1 MLYLTCPE
9 RTKLPVT
16 VLLQTASLMLPVV
29 AMAGVT
35 LGKGRRK
42 LEISLAL
49 PRVLN
54 RSHSIWPTMNTLLL
68 QASKVPPET

>member
-16 VLLQTASLMLPVV
+16 VLLRTASLMLVL

-49 PRVLN
+49 PRVLD
-54 RSHSIWPTMNTLLL
+54 RSHLIWSTMNTHLP
-68 QASKVPPET
+68 QASKVTPEP